1 MRLQRRGRLTKRCR
15 RLEDSP
21 AEPASASHCR
31 AVRMARS
38 VELTIARSHLR
49 DESGTMRSCFV
60 ASARRCWG
68 RSVGAV
74 RNFQIQSCGVK
85 FRAPQKVLRLVPNH
99 GAALLYAYHK
109 RQATS
114 RGWPPPPAKNGK
126 LLNNGLHP
134 GTALSHCRSRKKK
147 KKKPKKNQKTREL
160 LYVQIF
166 WTPIIESCS
175 NIQLSLLPFQ

>member
-1 MRLQRRGRLTKRCR
+1 VMRLQRRGRVTKRCR

-114 RGWPPPPAKNGK
+114 RGWPPSTCQKWKIVEQRPAPRYSPFS
-126 LLNNGLHP
+126 LP
-134 GTALSHCRSRKKK
+134 FSPKKK
-147 KKKPKKNQKTREL
+147 KKKKKNKKQ
-160 LYVQIF
+160 
-166 WTPIIESCS
+166 ESCCTFRS
-175 NIQLSLLPFQ
+175 FGHQ